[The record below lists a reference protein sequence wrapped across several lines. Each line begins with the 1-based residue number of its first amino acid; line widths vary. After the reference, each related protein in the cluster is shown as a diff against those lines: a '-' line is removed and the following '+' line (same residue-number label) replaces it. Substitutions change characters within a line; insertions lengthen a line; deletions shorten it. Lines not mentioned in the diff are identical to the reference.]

1 MFRLILAF
9 VLSLQCIHLHAKP
22 IKLSLAINSPGT
34 PPHLYFDATQN
45 RYVGVIADILA
56 TAEND
61 NAIEVTYVDSH
72 RSRSETFVAEG
83 QLDMFY
89 SSLEWLDEPERFIA
103 TDPIFLHK
111 SYLYSHKPFPAS
123 FGANAGTNARIC
135 TRRGFHYPGL
145 QPWFEK
151 GNFVRIDSSN
161 HETMLRM
168 VLLGRCDAAEL
179 NVKNMRALQQ
189 QDMFKDISFY
199 RLEPPTSVVAARLI
213 MHPSKKKAKDVI
225 NRYIKAFLAQNL
237 YEESLQ
243 RHINNTHYSHK

>member
-1 MFRLILAF
+1 MFRLVSTL
-9 VLSLQCIHLHAKP
+9 VLMLVCNHLHAKP
-22 IKLSLAINSPGT
+22 IELSLAINSPGT
-34 PPHLYFDATQN
+34 PPHLYFDATEN

-56 TAEND
+56 TAEKD
-61 NAIEVTYVDSH
+61 EAINVTFVDSH
-72 RSRSETFVAEG
+72 RSRSETFVAQG

-111 SYLYSHKPFPAS
+111 SYLFSHKPFEKG
-123 FGANAGTNARIC
+123 FGTNANTFARIC

-145 QPWFEK
+145 QPWFEN

-179 NVKNMRALQQ
+179 NVKNMRALQKL
-189 QDMFKDISFY
+189 DMFKEIRFY
-199 RLEPPTSVVAARLI
+199 RLEPPTSIVAARLI
-213 MHPSKKKAKDVI
+213 MHPSQEEARDVL
-225 NRYIKAFLAQNL
+225 NRYINAFLARGM
-237 YEESLQ
+237 YDVSLK
-243 RHINNTHYSHK
+243 RHISNTNYSPK